1 MPTGTRLTDG
11 FKTIITFSGA
21 TGAALWEMTIT
32 PPGADGGGPNDT
44 TTMRNTAWRTRQP
57 KKLKTLTP
65 CEGDAQ
71 YDPVFFSSNL
81 SALLNINQSIVVTFP
96 DSSTLTFWGW
106 LNEFKPNAHKEG
118 EAPTVRFSVVP
129 SNQDATGAE
138 TAPIYASGS

>member
-21 TGAALWEMTIT
+21 TGASLWEVGIA

-65 CEGDAQ
+65 CEGTAQ
-71 YDPVFFSSNL
+71 YDPVFFNANL
-81 SALLNINQSIVVTFP
+81 AALLNINQSITVTFP
-96 DSSTLTFWGW
+96 DNSTLTFFGW
-106 LNEFKPNAHKEG
+106 LNEFKPNEHKEG

-129 SNQDATGAE
+129 SNQDGTGAE
-138 TAPIYASGS
+138 YAPVYAAGS